1 MLAAW
6 SVDRLGRSVQ
16 DLVAALQELRG
27 AGVDLFLH
35 QQALD
40 TSTPSG
46 RAMFQ
51 MLGIFSEF
59 ERAIIVE
66 RVNSGLARAKAAGTR
81 LGRPKI
87 GGEVEARILELRA
100 AGMGIKAVARK
111 LGVGT
116 GTVQRVDLARR
127 QRNMPV
133 PPLRR

>member
-1 MLAAW
+1 M
-6 SVDRLGRSVQ
+6 DRLGRSVQ

-51 MLGIFSEF
+51 MLGVFSEF

-66 RVNSGLARAKAAGTR
+66 RVNSGLARARAAGTR
-81 LGRPKI
+81 LGRPKV
-87 GGEVEARILELRA
+87 GSEVEARILELRRS
-100 AGMGIKAVARK
+100 GMGLKAIARQ
-111 LGVGT
+111 LGIGT
-116 GTVQRVDLARR
+116 GTVQRVDLMER
-127 QRNMPV
+127 QKNIAPAV
-133 PPLRR
+133 QAS

>member
-1 MLAAW
+1 MRSSRRTRDNAISGSKGRDARPGFDQALKDATRRRYDMLAAW

-51 MLGIFSEF
+51 MLGVF
-59 ERAIIVE
+59 
-66 RVNSGLARAKAAGTR
+66 
-81 LGRPKI
+81 
-87 GGEVEARILELRA
+87 
-100 AGMGIKAVARK
+100 
-111 LGVGT
+111 
-116 GTVQRVDLARR
+116 
-127 QRNMPV
+127 
-133 PPLRR
+133 

>member
-1 MLAAW
+1 VSDVLQRHWLVPRLAW
-6 SVDRLGRSVQ
+6 LVDRLGRSVQ
-16 DLVAALQELRG
+16 GLVAALQELRG

-51 MLGIFSEF
+51 MLGVFSEF

-81 LGRPKI
+81 LGRPSV
-87 GGEVEARILELRA
+87 GSEVEARILELRRS
-100 AGMGIKAVARK
+100 GMGLKAIARR
-111 LGVGT
+111 LGIGT
-116 GTVQRVDLARR
+116 GTV
-127 QRNMPV
+127 
-133 PPLRR
+133 